1 VGTDRRK
8 LASSAQQLLTIGDI
22 VGTEARTRR
31 QAALAQIFIAD
42 AQAFSSG
49 SRARTRFYAARGAKG
64 LETGLAGSL
73 HTEAAELLGLE
84 NVARVAG
91 RSGLTQVSLENL
103 LAWQPDIILTQN
115 VTTRNYILQD
125 PAWKGV
131 SAVAKRQVLL
141 LDGLPFG
148 WLDAPPGINRLA
160 GMRRL
165 HAWLDPRIQTSLQ
178 DDLTR
183 YSSLFWHAALTP
195 ARYAT
200 LMHSA

>member
-1 VGTDRRK
+1 MGTDRRK
-8 LASSAQQLLTIGDI
+8 PGIISPAAAYDWRYRWDRSPYAAAGGAGAEIH
-22 VGTEARTRR
+22 RR
-31 QAALAQIFIAD
+31 RSGLFKRFQSTDAL
-42 AQAFSSG
+42 
-49 SRARTRFYAARGAKG
+49 YAARGAKG